1 MEEFS
6 ESKKER
12 EIEKQKIAENA
23 ARFSSRRKLAKQLS
37 NLEYSCKVEYFVDKF
52 YNNSKGLHCHYSNL

>member
-23 ARFSSRRKLAKQLS
+23 ARFSSRRMLAK
-37 NLEYSCKVEYFVDKF
+37 
-52 YNNSKGLHCHYSNL
+52 